1 MKEIVE
7 GNSDFFKSFNV
18 PTDVVIEKGFNLISV
33 LAFVFASHFD
43 DEKVLE
49 MLIQLL
55 SSEHLASERVSS
67 VLSALMYI
75 GKVRPIGQHHPN
87 LMGSLVPQCQNMLVT
102 GTPRQ
107 GKMAVR
113 CLHVNMN
120 QSARNHTFAQVVE
133 SLRANLD
140 PSNSGYCTAIVA
152 LGHIAL
158 LMPEEFKYD
167 MKAIISQKI
176 VKELLVN
183 PRRTY
188 DDHLK
193 NSDMW
198 CDEEDLPEITK
209 CMVHGMK
216 ATVRWLMGLKTDF
229 KSAAKT
235 FKMLTAFVET
245 GGTFINAEV
254 PFSDSEKAWLRLAAG
269 SCMLKICEQKGV
281 GDQFTAVQ
289 FCSLAKLMND
299 EVEQVRSRFATKLH
313 KGLSRGIPHKCLPLD
328 FMGFYALVGYETDKT
343 LRTSARNYMVAD
355 VNRRRE
361 YIKSL
366 LMNASDKASDQL
378 PHIMPDYMLVFAIPV
393 LTHNPRFTC
402 HTDTSQLTAIREC
415 LWFILEP
422 LIVKN
427 DSYSFSFYKTLIE
440 RMKNHRNALEPE
452 NEEANCRMYSI
463 CDIALGLILQRSSS
477 FEMKDYPSEPR
488 IPPMYFKRHEDPYW
502 VNQRVYLP
510 AEMQYSAPKKAG
522 VTVSVESTAS
532 TGTGNAGAGGTG
544 TASAASAANKKNNR
558 KGKRDSA
565 QVVDEHGNVS
575 IDAQPTDAK
584 LTRLEIP
591 GIHKSAESG
600 DEGEGSEQNEN
611 NQQNSNT
618 LPSSTIT
625 TASSGGAGRSLRN
638 TPNNNNNNPS
648 HPPAQ
653 SKIAANSKN
662 SNSSSNSNSNPT
674 LVLSSVVG
682 GQTQQL
688 ILIDSNSSGTSNLS
702 SNPSQSQFSSHQ
714 GTTTKTTPDPV
725 TSQTTISTSTTSK
738 TSSISATTSPTA
750 SSTTTQASHSTT
762 NEKISHKNDPLHRVS
777 VSSENNGEDDI
788 ADEEEEQD
796 ETIEA
801 IQEEVSKV
809 IQTKGNNSKS
819 NDKAENGVSG
829 HQNKTATT
837 KPGSRPAVTRVTRY
851 NN

>member
-1 MKEIVE
+1 MHEIVE
-7 GNSDFFKSFNV
+7 GNSDFFKSFSV
-18 PTDVVIEKGFNLISV
+18 PTAVVIEKGFNLISV
-33 LAFVFASHFD
+33 LTFVFANHFD

-49 MLIQLL
+49 TLIKLL
-55 SSEHLASERVSS
+55 SNDNLTSERVSS
-67 VLSALMYI
+67 ILQALTYI
-75 GKVRPIGQHHPN
+75 GKVKPIGLHHGS
-87 LMGSLVPQCQNMLVT
+87 LMEELVPQCQNMLVT

-113 CLHVNMN
+113 CLFVNMKE
-120 QSARNHTFAQVVE
+120 SARNHTFAQVVE
-133 SLRANLD
+133 ALRANLD
-140 PSNSGYCTAIVA
+140 PAHTSYCTAIVA
-152 LGHIAL
+152 LGHIAYVL
-158 LMPEEFKYD
+158 PEEFKYD

-193 NSDMW
+193 NSDRW
-198 CDEEDLPEITK
+198 CDEADLPEITR

-216 ATVRWLMGLKTDF
+216 ATVRWLMGLKSDY

-299 EVEQVRSRFATKLH
+299 EVEQVRSRFASKLH

-328 FMGFYALVGYETDKT
+328 FMGFYALVGYETDKQ
-343 LRTSARNYMVAD
+343 LRATARAYMVAD

-366 LMNASDKASDQL
+366 LMNASDKAADQL
-378 PHIMPDYMLVFAIPV
+378 PHIMPDYMLVFAVPV
-393 LTHNPRFTC
+393 LTHNPRFTT
-402 HTDTSQLTAIREC
+402 HGDTDQLTAIREC

-422 LIVKN
+422 LILKN
-427 DSYSFSFYKTLIE
+427 DSYSFGFYKTLIE
-440 RMKNHRNALEPE
+440 RMKNHKNALEPDDD
-452 NEEANCRMYSI
+452 EANARMYSI

-522 VTVSVESTAS
+522 VTVNVESS
-532 TGTGNAGAGGTG
+532 GTGAGGGAGSTG
-544 TASAASAANKKNNR
+544 AAGSSSTNKKSSR

-565 QVVDEHGNVS
+565 QVIDEHGNVS

-591 GIHKSAESG
+591 GIHKSTESG
-600 DEGEGSEQNEN
+600 DEGEGSDEN
-611 NQQNSNT
+611 NQGS
-618 LPSSTIT
+618 
-625 TASSGGAGRSLRN
+625 
-638 TPNNNNNNPS
+638 NNNNNNNNATSSTSLRSTSASRSVTSNCTDDPS
-648 HPPAQ
+648 NQ
-653 SKIAANSKN
+653 SKLSSTNNVNST
-662 SNSSSNSNSNPT
+662 SSSSSNAFSSSNANNGRNSTAETN
-674 LVLSSVVG
+674 VVG
-682 GQTQQL
+682 GPTQKL
-688 ILIDSNSSGTSNLS
+688 VLIDSSGKSDTNCSVPSSTNSPTGKQTAGKKKE
-702 SNPSQSQFSSHQ
+702 PV
-714 GTTTKTTPDPV
+714 KTTDNGDD
-725 TSQTTISTSTTSK
+725 
-738 TSSISATTSPTA
+738 ADRE
-750 SSTTTQASHSTT
+750 
-762 NEKISHKNDPLHRVS
+762 NE
-777 VSSENNGEDDI
+777 
-788 ADEEEEQD
+788 D

-801 IQEEVSKV
+801 IQQEVSKV
-809 IQTKGNNSKS
+809 IQTKGKS
-819 NDKAENGVSG
+819 NDKAENGVAPHSPSKG
-829 HQNKTATT
+829 AKQGNTIKAESTSTRS
-837 KPGSRPAVTRVTRY
+837 GSRVKR
-851 NN
+851 